1 MDIKSLLNAACV
13 DIPFKQQNFDD
24 CPASPLMAW
33 SSASS
38 VSSSDTTLSPT
49 VFRKTKS
56 QQQTRTPWTTS
67 EDYLL
72 EKGYMQGLSW
82 AMISAKYLPHRSR
95 GCCWGRFK
103 TLRTKISQK
112 KRWSMNEDQV
122 LLNSIRRNTH
132 LFEQA
137 WSSVA
142 LDLNNRNWREC
153 KVRSTR
159 INLPHQNQDK
169 MPC

>member
-38 VSSSDTTLSPT
+38 VSSSDTTISPT

-112 KRWSMNEDQV
+112 KRWSMNEDQ
-122 LLNSIRRNTH
+122 
-132 LFEQA
+132 A

-142 LDLNNRNWREC
+142 LDLNNRNWKEC

-159 INLPHQNQDK
+159 INLPNQNQDQ